1 MSCWCAIISALNN
14 AAVSKLGKAIE
25 NGCKLLSYFW
35 YDYERN
41 FCKNGRF
48 YRGFNNAAEQLT
60 SQYNRKLRI
69 IEKLTNQDCKGELT
83 MKKIG
88 LGISILLFA
97 IVISLSS
104 SGMGLLTMGIGIVGL
119 IFSLIGFM
127 EHE

>member
-1 MSCWCAIISALNN
+1 
-14 AAVSKLGKAIE
+14 
-25 NGCKLLSYFW
+25 
-35 YDYERN
+35 
-41 FCKNGRF
+41 
-48 YRGFNNAAEQLT
+48 
-60 SQYNRKLRI
+60 
-69 IEKLTNQDCKGELT
+69 

-97 IVISLSS
+97 IVIFLSS